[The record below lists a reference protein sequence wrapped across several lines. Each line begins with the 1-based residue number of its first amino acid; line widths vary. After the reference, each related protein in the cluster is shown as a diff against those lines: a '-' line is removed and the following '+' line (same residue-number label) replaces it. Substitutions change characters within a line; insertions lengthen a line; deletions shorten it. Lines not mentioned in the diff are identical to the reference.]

1 MKKLKLV
8 INNQIKENKH
18 KFFFKK
24 ELQTIMNLYGE
35 MVSNGD
41 CKDYGFTV
49 GKLLISFDIY
59 QRQSEKP
66 ILKIQKNLKPSSLNQ
81 KFLLK
86 DSNENIIDKSENINI
101 LLKKIKFTNL
111 KLIK

>member
-24 ELQTIMNLYGE
+24 ELQIIMNLYGK

-41 CKDYGFTV
+41 CKDYGFTI

-59 QRQSEKP
+59 QRHSERP
-66 ILKIQKNLKPSSLNQ
+66 ILKIQKNLKPTSENH

-86 DSNENIIDKSENINI
+86 DSNENVIDKGESINI
-101 LLKKIKFTNL
+101 LLKKVKFTSL